1 MKYYT
6 VKEVAEILRM
16 NPESVRLMIVEH
28 KLGAYRKGGKGK
40 YLISEKQIK
49 AFLVPV
55 GRDWKR

>member
-1 MKYYT
+1 
-6 VKEVAEILRM
+6 M
-16 NPESVRLMIVEH
+16 NRESVRLMIVEH